1 MTSTAPAVRQGISA
15 MVARARAGT
24 GPETRTVSPDR
35 TVAVVTLPLPGN
47 GTDRDVGR
55 RARQPCAA
63 SVIPA
68 TIGRV
73 AGTETGV
80 ERRHGEVDRLQRRH
94 EGAAADRDR
103 VRARR
108 WRSCCCSSR
117 SGRIVIPVTAIV
129 LNLLSV
135 GAAYGVVKLIF
146 QDGNLE
152 SVLGFRSIGGVISW
166 LPLFLF
172 VVLFG
177 LSMDYHVFIL
187 TRIREAVD
195 GGMTHE
201 QAVSH
206 AIKSTAGVVTSAAV
220 VMVAVFSIF
229 ATLGMIEFKQ
239 FGVALAV
246 AVLLDATVVRGV
258 LLPAAMKLLG
268 PWNWYAPRWSVS
280 RPRRR
285 ARAV

>member
-1 MTSTAPAVRQGISA
+1 
-15 MVARARAGT
+15 MVANAHLT
-24 GPETRTVSPDR
+24 GPETATVSPDR
-35 TVAVVTLPLPGN
+35 TVAVITLPLPGN
-47 GTDRDVGR
+47 GTDDASV
-55 RARQPCAA
+55 AA
-63 SVIPA
+63 LDKLRGEVIPA

-73 AGTETGV
+73 PGTETNVSGV
-80 ERRHGEVDRLQRRH
+80 TAQSTDFNDVIKARLPIVIAFVL
-94 EGAAADRDR
+94 GVAFLLLL
-103 VRARR
+103 VTF
-108 WRSCCCSSR
+108 RS
-117 SGRIVIPVTAIV
+117 IVIPITAIS

-152 SVLGFRSIGGVISW
+152 SLLGFRSIGGVISW

-195 GGMTHE
+195 GGMSTE
-201 QAVSH
+201 DAISH

-239 FGVALAV
+239 FGVALGM
-246 AVLLDATVVRGV
+246 AVLIDATVVRGV
-258 LLPAAMKLLG
+258 LLPSAMKLLG
-268 PWNWYAPRWSVS
+268 PWNWYVPRWSVRRLPS
-280 RPRRR
+280 RPR
-285 ARAV
+285 AV